1 MKQIMYLMQFNSAN
15 NSLAPTLALVL
26 RQAVYSCYPIFH
38 RQRWW
43 APSWFCTYKD
53 SGSGRLITCP
63 KSHSHYVDQLG
74 FASGSPR
81 ACVVHALNHHG
92 SWPSPFTPSI
102 HKVHRERGTEN
113 DFQVNKVIT
122 VILMIEIHIK
132 YCESTTEVWINIY
145 VKAIL
150 LLPIRN
156 TSAYP
161 WDGYCFSVVV
171 IGAWF
176 LLCFAFWKGK
186 ETPWVGWSYLKGIW
200 RQPNSMQSMPPW
212 GHLRVLTAT

>member
-1 MKQIMYLMQFNSAN
+1 MGTVLILHIQRQWLREAN
-15 NSLAPTLALVL
+15 NLPKVTQPLCGLAGVCLRVSQSL
-26 RQAVYSCYPIFH
+26 CF
-38 RQRWW
+38 
-43 APSWFCTYKD
+43 
-53 SGSGRLITCP
+53 
-63 KSHSHYVDQLG
+63 
-74 FASGSPR
+74 
-81 ACVVHALNHHG
+81 HALNHHG

-122 VILMIEIHIK
+122 VILRVESHIK
-132 YCESTTEVWINIY
+132 YCESTTEGWINIY
-145 VKAIL
+145 LKAIL
-150 LLPIRN
+150 LLQIRN